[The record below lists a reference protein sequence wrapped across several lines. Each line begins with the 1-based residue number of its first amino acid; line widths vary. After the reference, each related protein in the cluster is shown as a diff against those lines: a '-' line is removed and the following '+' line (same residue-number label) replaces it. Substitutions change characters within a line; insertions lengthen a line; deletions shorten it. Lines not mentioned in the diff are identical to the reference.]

1 MLYVWKNMDGHKL
14 RLKKINDELLKEI
27 IYRGCYM
34 NDFKYIRDLKYLT
47 KKRINKLFKEAYK
60 RGIYPKH
67 CLLIMHQ
74 QSLANISFKYSYPKY
89 KVTEDGTCIKK

>member
-1 MLYVWKNMDGHKL
+1 MDGRKL

-34 NDFKYIRDLKYLT
+34 NDLKYIRDLKYLT

-60 RGIYPKH
+60 R
-67 CLLIMHQ
+67 
-74 QSLANISFKYSYPKY
+74 
-89 KVTEDGTCIKK
+89 